1 MLTTTVSVPT
11 PSLLA
16 RTAELY
22 KTFTGWV
29 ERCGPV
35 VDLLLR
41 LYVAWAFFASGLVKL
56 QSWDSTLLLFEYEY
70 QVPLLPPVLA
80 AYTGTFTELFF
91 PVLLAVGLGGR
102 LAAFVLFVFNIIAV
116 VSYPELN
123 AAGVEQHKVW
133 GLMLLVLL
141 VHGPGALSLDRL
153 LARNS
158 HMRS

>member
-1 MLTTTVSVPT
+1 
-11 PSLLA
+11 
-16 RTAELY
+16 
-22 KTFTGWV
+22 
-29 ERCGPV
+29 
-35 VDLLLR
+35 
-41 LYVAWAFFASGLVKL
+41 
-56 QSWDSTLLLFEYEY
+56 
-70 QVPLLPPVLA
+70 
-80 AYTGTFTELFF
+80 
-91 PVLLAVGLGGR
+91 
-102 LAAFVLFVFNIIAV
+102 VFNIIAV